1 MPKFKAA
8 LFEGPSGCPVT
19 MAELT
24 AGLQEHGAGFGYT
37 ELGDGCLSVAH
48 YDKNTLHSEL
58 REGTATS
65 ASLLP
70 TSRALLSSTP
80 PNTPRMLH
88 SGPWLYLSGADWA
101 VAVLIRR

>member
-1 MPKFKAA
+1 
-8 LFEGPSGCPVT
+8 

-65 ASLLP
+65 ASVV
-70 TSRALLSSTP
+70 TTIFTQFAENFSSIRSH
-80 PNTPRMLH
+80 PRRVMG
-88 SGPWLYLSGADWA
+88 SA
-101 VAVLIRR
+101 